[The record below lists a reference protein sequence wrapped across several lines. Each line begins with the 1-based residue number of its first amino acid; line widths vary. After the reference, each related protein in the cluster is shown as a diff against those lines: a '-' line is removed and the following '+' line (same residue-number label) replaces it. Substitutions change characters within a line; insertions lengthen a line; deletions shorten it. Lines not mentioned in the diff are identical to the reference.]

1 MQCLLRLLSEARAT
15 QAQEMRL
22 RKHRALLVTATAT
35 CNTAECA
42 AEHRGGAVEVAAGE
56 RDRATRL
63 VDADFVPD
71 VGSAG
76 GLAVR
81 VLFHL
86 RKRAIDF
93 RRLPGP
99 LQRVEINGGQE
110 WKYLLVSLGPDVRRY
125 FAPALLHRAARELDV
140 P

>member
-1 MQCLLRLLSEARAT
+1 MQGLLRLLSEARAT
-15 QAQEMRL
+15 QAHKMRL
-22 RKHRALLVTATAT
+22 RKHRALLVTPTAT

-42 AEHRGGAVEVAAGE
+42 AEQRGGALEVAAGE
-56 RDRATRL
+56 RDRAARL
-63 VDADFVPD
+63 VDADFVAD

-86 RKRAIDF
+86 RKRTIDF

-99 LQRVEINGGQE
+99 LQSIEVNGGQE
-110 WKYLLVSLGPDVRRY
+110 WK
-125 FAPALLHRAARELDV
+125 
-140 P
+140 